1 MIIAITGPHK
11 VVLIIRVTMRMRTGD
26 HQSVKLDIQGDC
38 QVVPIIIRAMMM
50 AMNLKMA

>member
-38 QVVPIIIRAMMM
+38 QVVPIIIRVMMM
-50 AMNLKMA
+50 AMNLRIA